1 MITFQLLSYKSG
13 IRGLTLQRMEKIRIY
28 ELAKKIGKE
37 SKDIVSALDELG
49 VTGKKPASTI
59 DGETVKKIKAFFT
72 KAKPAKKKTPLKKAI
87 AKKASEPAAKK
98 PALAIHKE
106 KPAVKKARHEKPGP
120 EKSKIEKR
128 KPERAEPPK
137 PVAQKPADK
146 KSKHEGRKSGLP
158 ASTWKQKKTVIKGGF
173 RSKRTGGPAG
183 GKKNPRRAGLGATM
197 GDMLPEE
204 VNAMKVPDRFQKETE
219 GEKMEKFK
227 GKPGMQKA
235 FQAIRKIDPSKRR
248 MQQTSGPKRK
258 GRGGGRFHRQAQPE
272 RPKLPSTTVP
282 RKKEIKVQEGM
293 TVKEFAESI
302 SYKHT
307 DLMKK
312 FIELGYMPNINQP
325 VDFDAAQLVAES
337 LGIKIIVES
346 FDDGTAVDDT
356 LEDEGKLQTRSPIVT
371 IMGHVD
377 HGKTS
382 LLDAIRKAKV
392 MESEAGGI
400 TQHIGAYKVFLK
412 DKEIVFLDTPGHE
425 AFTALRARGASV
437 TDIVVLV
444 VAADDGVKPQTVE
457 AIDHAKAAGVPI
469 IVAINKMDKPDAN
482 SEKVRAE
489 LSEHDIV
496 SEEWGGKN
504 IFAEISAKE
513 QTGLENLLEL
523 ILLQADIMELKANP
537 DRAAAGVIIESR
549 LDKGKGP
556 VATVLIQK
564 GRLAIGDVF
573 VAGSNVG
580 KARAVYDDTG
590 HKIKEAGPS
599 TPVELLGF
607 GDMPMAGDA
616 FAVVEDEK
624 KARQIAIARLN
635 KKAASMQS
643 RRRLL
648 SLEDL
653 FAKIKEGEVKDLN
666 IIIKGD
672 VQGSVEAIKDSLL
685 DITHDEVQVKVIRAQ
700 AGGINESDVMLAAA
714 SNAIIIGFNVRP
726 EIKASQ
732 TAEREGVD
740 IELYNVIYEAIDDV
754 KKALEGM
761 LEPTIKEKVLGRA
774 EVRDLFSVSRLGTI
788 AGCMVVDGMMSRAS
802 DGVRVIRDNIVTYDG
817 KISSLKRFK
826 DDAKEVQTGYECG
839 IMIENFN
846 DIKVG
851 DILEN
856 FLLEKIAG
864 KL

>member
-1 MITFQLLSYKSG
+1 MKQLNMITFQILCYKSG
-13 IRGLTLQRMEKIRIY
+13 VRGHTLQHMEKIRIY

-37 SKDIVSALDELG
+37 SKDVVSALEKLG
-49 VTGKKPASTI
+49 VKGKKPASTI
-59 DGETVKKIKAFFT
+59 DGETAKKVKSFFT
-72 KAKPAKKKTPLKKAI
+72 KAKPAKKKTPAKKTI
-87 AKKASEPAAKK
+87 ARKASEPAAKK
-98 PALAIHKE
+98 PAQATRKE
-106 KPAVKKARHEKPGP
+106 KPAVIKARPEKPRP
-120 EKSKIEKR
+120 EKKKPEKAESR
-128 KPERAEPPK
+128 KPGA
-137 PVAQKPADK
+137 VKPADK
-146 KSKHEGRKSGLP
+146 KPKHEVRKSGP
-158 ASTWKQKKTVIKGGF
+158 ATSPWKQKKTVTKGGL
-173 RSKRTGGPAG
+173 RTKRLGGPVG
-183 GKKNPRRAGLGATM
+183 GKKKPRRAGLGATM

-204 VNAMKVPDRFQKETE
+204 VNAMKVPERFQKETE

-227 GKPGMQKA
+227 GKPEMQKA

-248 MQQTSGPKRK
+248 QQQTGGPRRK
-258 GRGGGRFHRQAQPE
+258 GRGGGRFNRQAQPE
-272 RPKLPSTTVP
+272 RPKQPSATAP
-282 RKKEIKVQEGM
+282 RKKEIKIQEGLS
-293 TVKEFAESI
+293 VKEFAEAI

-325 VDFDAAQLVAES
+325 VDLDAAQLVADS
-337 LGIKIIVES
+337 LGIKMIVES
-346 FDDGTAVDDT
+346 FDDGTTVDDT
-356 LEDEGKLQTRSPIVT
+356 LEDEAKLQPRPPIIT

-382 LLDAIRKAKV
+382 LLDALREAKV

-400 TQHIGAYKVFLK
+400 TQHIGAYKVTLK
-412 DKEIVFLDTPGHE
+412 DRDIVFLDTPGHE

-469 IVAINKMDKPDAN
+469 IVAINKMDKPDSN
-482 SEKVRAE
+482 PEKVRGE

-504 IFAEISAKE
+504 IFAEISAK
-513 QTGLENLLEL
+513 QRTGLDNLLEL
-523 ILLQADIMELKANP
+523 ILLQADMMELKANP

-564 GRLAIGDVF
+564 GKIKVGDVF
-573 VAGSNVG
+573 VAGTNVG

-590 HKIKEAGPS
+590 RKIQEAGPA

-607 GDMPMAGDA
+607 GDVPMAGDV
-616 FAVVEDEK
+616 FVVVEDEK

-643 RRRLL
+643 SRRKLTL
-648 SLEDL
+648 DDL
-653 FAKIKEGEVKDLN
+653 FAKIKEGEIKDLN
-666 IIIKGD
+666 IVIKGD

-685 DITHDEVQVKVIRAQ
+685 DITHEEVQVKVIHAQ
-700 AGGINESDVMLAAA
+700 VGGINESDVMLAAA

-726 EIKASQ
+726 ELKASQ
-732 TAEREGVD
+732 TAESEGVD

-774 EVRDLFSVSRLGTI
+774 EVRNLFSVSRLGTI
-788 AGCMVVDGMMSRAS
+788 AGCMVVDGTISRAS
-802 DGVRVIRDNIVTYDG
+802 DGARVIRDNIVTYDG

-826 DDAKEVQTGYECG
+826 DDAKEVNTGYECG

-851 DILEN
+851 DVIEN
-856 FLLEKIAG
+856 FVLEKIAG